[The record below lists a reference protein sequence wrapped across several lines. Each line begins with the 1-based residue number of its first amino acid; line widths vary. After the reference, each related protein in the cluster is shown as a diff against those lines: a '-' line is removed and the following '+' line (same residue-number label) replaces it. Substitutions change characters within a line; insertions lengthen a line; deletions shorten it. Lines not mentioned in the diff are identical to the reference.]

1 MTLFLGYIG
10 WMLYRLNLFFFIFC
24 IFHKLSTLSRKDGY
38 KKKVKCSWRGKFFG
52 NTRWWKTHFIS
63 HWGHDTHS
71 LTLVLLSVTQLPTS
85 TPHGGQ
91 WPIWIVGNGAK
102 SAFYWG
108 KKISILLRKNKFS
121 KPFPPME
128 RTLLYFIQQM
138 FLSTYEIVRAWS
150 SCSATSDS
158 LPRHFWDFHKSA
170 GQSLLLEW

>member
-1 MTLFLGYIG
+1 MVSVIWRIYLHKMDNNKIKVMTLFLGYIG

-108 KKISILLRKNKFS
+108 KKSAFYWEKINFQSRFPLWSEHCFISFS
-121 KPFPPME
+121 K
-128 RTLLYFIQQM
+128 
-138 FLSTYEIVRAWS
+138 
-150 SCSATSDS
+150 C
-158 LPRHFWDFHKSA
+158 FWVPTR
-170 GQSLLLEW
+170 